1 MGRKKKYDNLTDDEI
16 KQKRKEYMKKYY
28 MKKKHHI
35 IDGNYERQ
43 EPAPPKIPPLK
54 ITHGEFVVSFN

>member
-1 MGRKKKYDNLTDDEI
+1 MGRKKKYEDLTDEEM

-35 IDGNYERQ
+35 VDGSYQKQ
-43 EPAPPKIPPLK
+43 EAKKPKIPPLTIK
-54 ITHGEFVVSFN
+54 HGEFVVSFN